1 MRRSTSVRSSDSG
14 SPWSQWGKS
23 DAATPLPRTRT
34 RSCRADVDG
43 VITMNARVAQFSG
56 QIATFLGLGFVVFG
70 LVLALLALAVDVPWR
85 HLTGKALLEQTMT
98 AVPVGL
104 AGLLTGVPFIIL
116 GQIMLVLMRQSHL
129 LERIEQAFGRRS
141 APNDEVV
148 SRAA

>member
-1 MRRSTSVRSSDSG
+1 
-14 SPWSQWGKS
+14 
-23 DAATPLPRTRT
+23 
-34 RSCRADVDG
+34 
-43 VITMNARVAQFSG
+43 MNARVAQFSG